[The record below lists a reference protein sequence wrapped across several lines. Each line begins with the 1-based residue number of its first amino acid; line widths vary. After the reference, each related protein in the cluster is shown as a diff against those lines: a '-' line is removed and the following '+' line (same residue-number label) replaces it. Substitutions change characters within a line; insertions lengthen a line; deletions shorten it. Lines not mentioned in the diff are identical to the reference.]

1 MQTATID
8 YTDGDL
14 AITIADGGGVTTS
27 GDLAVTDDLS
37 LASDAAVLS
46 LGADGDVSLTH
57 VADTGVLL
65 NAASEIQ
72 FRDNVEDQLYLQMV
86 N

>member
-1 MQTATID
+1 M
-8 YTDGDL
+8 
-14 AITIADGGGVTTS
+14 
-27 GDLAVTDDLS
+27 TDDLS

-72 FRDNVEDQLYLQMV
+72 FRDNALKINSSTDGQLDIDADTKLRYDSDS
-86 N
+86 